1 MKKIEP
7 ADPLRD
13 EVEEAQRKLEAE
25 FDNDPAK
32 LLAHFEEAQKRYVD
46 RLISRHVA
54 GRVAKHAWGET
65 ANEAGTGQSTA

>member
-7 ADPLRD
+7 PDPLLD

-32 LLAHFEEAQKRYVD
+32 LLAHFVEVQKRYAD

-54 GRVAKHAWGET
+54 GLVAEHADAET
-65 ANEAGTGQSTA
+65 ISEVKQGKSAA

>member
-7 ADPLRD
+7 ADPLLD
-13 EVEEAQRKLEAE
+13 EVEEAQRRLEAE

-32 LLAHFEEAQKRYVD
+32 LLAHYEEAQKRYAG

-54 GRVAKHAWGET
+54 GRAALED
-65 ANEAGTGQSTA
+65 